1 MRTSLTKALFSAAS
15 KSATGNSLSV
25 LIYHRVTPT
34 PDPLLPYE
42 PDAATFE
49 RTMAWVRK
57 VFNVLPLARAAS
69 DLSAGRL
76 PPRAL
81 VITFD
86 DGYANNAT
94 VAAPI
99 LRRLGLDATFFLATG
114 YLDGGCMFN
123 DVVVEVVRGYSES
136 VLDLGMLGL
145 GAHPVGSVAERQA
158 AINALLQA
166 VKYLDDDRRSEM
178 AQRIADHART
188 QVPNDLMMTSAQAVG
203 LRRSGFTL
211 GAHTVSHPILAKA
224 DPDRA
229 RREIVE
235 SRARVAE
242 LADEPITLFAYPNG
256 RPDVDYNGATA
267 RLVRELGFSAAVST
281 SMGVATARSDPFQ
294 IPRFTP
300 WDSRPLRFA
309 AQLLSNMSRVTP
321 SYAS

>member
-1 MRTSLTKALFSAAS
+1 M
-15 KSATGNSLSV
+15 
-25 LIYHRVTPT
+25 

-49 RTMAWVRK
+49 RAMTWVRK
-57 VFNVLPLARAAS
+57 IFNVLPLARAAS
-69 DLSAGRL
+69 DLSAGSL

-81 VITFD
+81 AITFD

-94 VAAPI
+94 IAAPI

-123 DVVVEVVRGYSES
+123 DVVVEVIRGYSGS
-136 VLDLGMLGL
+136 VMDLGKLGL
-145 GAHPVGSVAERQA
+145 GAYPVGSIAERRA
-158 AINALLQA
+158 AISALLQA

-178 AQRIADHART
+178 AQRIADHARA
-188 QVPNDLMMTSAQAVG
+188 QVPSDLMMTSAQAAA
-203 LRRSGFTL
+203 LRQSGFTL
-211 GAHTVSHPILAKA
+211 GAHTVSHPILARA
-224 DPDRA
+224 DPERA

-242 LADEPITLFAYPNG
+242 LAGEPITLFAYPNG
-256 RPDVDYNGATA
+256 RPDVDYNSATA
-267 RLVRELGFSAAVST
+267 QLVRELGFSAAVST

-309 AQLLSNMSRVTP
+309 TQLLSNTRRVTP